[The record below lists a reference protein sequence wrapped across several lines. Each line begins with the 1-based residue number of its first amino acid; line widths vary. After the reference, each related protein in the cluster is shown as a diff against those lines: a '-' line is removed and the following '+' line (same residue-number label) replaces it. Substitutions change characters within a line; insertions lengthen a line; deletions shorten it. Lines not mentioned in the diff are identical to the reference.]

1 MRTQLEL
8 WQVVKDNF
16 DEYFKFGLC
25 QLIDS
30 LPYVGKINHYE
41 KYSLTEELSLYG
53 DNEIYFL
60 GLSGDAKPRLEFI
73 DKMIKKHSEN
83 AITENK

>member
-8 WQVVKDNF
+8 WQIVKGNF
-16 DEYFKFGLC
+16 DEYFNFVLF

-30 LPYVGKINHYE
+30 LPYGKINHYE
-41 KYSLTEELSLYG
+41 KYSLIEELSLYG

-60 GLSGDAKPRLEFI
+60 
-73 DKMIKKHSEN
+73 
-83 AITENK
+83 

>member
-8 WQVVKDNF
+8 WQIVKDNF
-16 DEYFKFGLC
+16 DEYFKTGLC
-25 QLIDS
+25 LLMFQLKYRNI
-30 LPYVGKINHYE
+30 INYE
-41 KYSLTEELSLYG
+41 ERFLLEKELLEYG
-53 DNEIYFL
+53 DYDTYFI
-60 GLSGDAKPRLEFI
+60 GAKGNPKPRLEFI

>member
-16 DEYFKFGLC
+16 DYYFFSGLC
-25 QLIDS
+25 ILIFELESYYVINSKERHLLEKELLEHGDS
-30 LPYVGKINHYE
+30 DE
-41 KYSLTEELSLYG
+41 
-53 DNEIYFL
+53 YFL
-60 GLSGDAKPRLEFI
+60 GKKGEPKQRLEFI

>member
-16 DEYFKFGLC
+16 DEYFNFGLC

-30 LPYVGKINHYE
+30 LRYVGKIKDYE
-41 KYSLTEELSLYG
+41 KNSLTEELSLHG
-53 DNEIYFL
+53 DNAIYFL
-60 GLSGDAKPRLEFI
+60 GLSGDPKPRLEFI

>member
-16 DEYFKFGLC
+16 DEYFTFGLC

-30 LPYVGKINHYE
+30 LLYVGKINHYE
-41 KYSLTEELSLYG
+41 EDSLTEELSLHG
-53 DNEIYFL
+53 DNSIFFL
-60 GLSGDAKPRLEFI
+60 GLSGDPKPRLEFI
-73 DKMIKKHSEN
+73 EKMIKKHSQ
-83 AITENK
+83 

>member
-8 WQVVKDNF
+8 WQIVKDNF

-25 QLIDS
+25 LLINDLELYDIINLDEQES
-30 LPYVGKINHYE
+30 LE
-41 KYSLTEELSLYG
+41 KELSEYG
-53 DNEIYFL
+53 NANDFFL
-60 GLSGDAKPRLEFI
+60 GEQEDPKPRLEFI